1 MSEERHRIIRE
12 LFDACL
18 EQPDRNAFLAHRCPD
33 PELRREVEA
42 LLTAHDRAS
51 SFLETPPAQVA
62 ADEEAKRWIGRRI
75 GVYEIIDEIGSGGM
89 GKVFLATRADDVY
102 RKRVA
107 IKVARASFDST
118 EMIERFRQERQ
129 ILANLQHPNIVRLLD
144 GGTTEEGLLYLVMDY
159 IEGERIDRYCQAHA
173 LSIPDRLRLFRT
185 LCAAVQFAHQN
196 LIIHRD
202 IKPNNILVTRDGVPQ
217 LFDFGVAKLLVSDAG
232 ETLPHTRAGIRL
244 MTPDYASPEQVLGR
258 TITTATDVYSLG
270 IVLYELLTGGRP
282 YTVSNR
288 PDYEAVRIICQ
299 DEPPRPSTSVQE
311 HTEPSPDEADRSPAG
326 VASTTWS
333 RVDWRRLT
341 GDLDTIVMKAIRKE
355 PERRYGSADQLS
367 EDIRRHLEGLP
378 VLARGDTIGY
388 RAGKFVK
395 RHTAGVAAISL
406 IGLSLIGGIIA
417 TGWQARIAQ
426 RQRAK
431 ADQRFNDVRG
441 LASSFL
447 FEFHDAIANLPG
459 ATPARKLVVSKALQY
474 LDRLAGEAEGDDAL
488 QEELAIAYERVGDLQ
503 GNPFSMN
510 LGDAKGA
517 VASYG
522 KAHQIRQ
529 ALYQKHPAD
538 PRSRLGWA
546 SSMRRLGD
554 GAIAEGKVADS
565 VKDYRQSAAMTEEL
579 LSKDGSSIEVQKEL
593 AEVSSRLCS
602 ALMPAGDTAGAMA
615 ACNRY
620 SALVEPLLERNPGDL
635 TLRGKIA
642 NNMTQ
647 LGNALRLS
655 GKIEGAQEKFRGAV
669 AQFETLL
676 ARDPSN
682 SGAQRSLAMTYAQI
696 GNTLGVQGK
705 ASEAAASHEA
715 AVKLM
720 NGLLAADPNNAR
732 LRTDLTYMLLRR
744 VGVMLRAG
752 QTSEARESARAG
764 LAMLKAQAERP
775 EASTEDFNN
784 YAYWLSACDVPELRD
799 SAQAM
804 RYATRAVEGS
814 ERPNA
819 MYLSTLSWAYFR
831 SGDPVK
837 AVELTE
843 KALATLPPSA
853 KAGPAVGLRGQLERD
868 LAEFQKALAQK

>member
-1 MSEERHRIIRE
+1 MNEERHRIVRE
-12 LFDACL
+12 LFEACL
-18 EQPDRNAFLAHRCPD
+18 EQPDRNAFLALRCPEA
-33 PELRREVEA
+33 ELRREVEA
-42 LLTAHDRAS
+42 LLIAHDQAS
-51 SFLETPPAQVA
+51 SFLESPPQAA
-62 ADEEAKRWIGRRI
+62 ADEEPKRWTGRRI
-75 GVYEIIDEIGSGGM
+75 GVYEVIDEIGSGGM
-89 GKVFLATRADDVY
+89 GKVFLATRADDAY

-107 IKVARASFDST
+107 IKVARAGFDSA

-144 GGTTEEGLLYLVMDY
+144 GGATDEGLPYLVMDY
-159 IEGERIDRYCQAHA
+159 LEGEPIDRYCQTHP
-173 LSIPDRLRLFRT
+173 LSIPERLKLFQT
-185 LCAAVQFAHQN
+185 VCAAVQFAHQN

-217 LFDFGVAKLLVSDAG
+217 LLDFGVAKLLAADAAAAA
-232 ETLPHTRAGIRL
+232 PHTRAGIRL
-244 MTPDYASPEQVLGR
+244 MTLNYASPEQVLGG

-270 IVLYELLTGGRP
+270 IILYELLAGRRP
-282 YTVSNR
+282 YSVANR
-288 PDYEAVRIICQ
+288 PDYEAIQIICQ
-299 DEPPRPSTSVQE
+299 KEPSKPSASVQE
-311 HTEPSPDEADRSPAG
+311 RTEPSPNEEDRSG
-326 VASTTWS
+326 TDVASTTLS
-333 RVDWRRLT
+333 RVDWRLLT

-367 EDIRRHLEGLP
+367 EDIRRYLEGLP
-378 VLARGDTIGY
+378 VLARKDTLGY

-395 RHTAGVAAISL
+395 RHTAGVAAICF

-417 TGWQARIAQ
+417 TAWQARIAQ
-426 RQRAK
+426 RQRVK
-431 ADQRFNDVRG
+431 AEQRLNDVRR

-459 ATPARKLVVSKALQY
+459 ATPARKLVVSKALEY
-474 LDRLAGEAEGDDAL
+474 LDRLAAEAEGDDAL
-488 QEELAIAYERVGDLQ
+488 QEEVAIAYDRVADLQ

-517 VASYG
+517 VASYE

-538 PRSRLGWA
+538 PRSRLGLA
-546 SSMRRLGD
+546 SSVRKLGD
-554 GAIAEGKVADS
+554 GAIAEGRVADS
-565 VKDYRQSAAMTEEL
+565 VQNYRQSTTMTEDL
-579 LSKDGSSIEVQKEL
+579 LSKDGGNLDFQREL
-593 AEVSSRLCS
+593 AEVSSRLCN
-602 ALMPAGDTAGAMA
+602 ALMPAGDTAGAIA

-620 SALVEPLLERNPGDL
+620 ADLSQPLLERNPRDL

-642 NNMTQ
+642 NNTTH

-655 GKIEGAQEKFRGAV
+655 GRVDEALEKFRSAV
-669 AQFETLL
+669 AQFEAILV
-676 ARDPSN
+676 RDPSN
-682 SGAQRSLAMTYAQI
+682 GGAQRSLAMTHAQI

-720 NGLLAADPNNAR
+720 NGLAAADPNNAR
-732 LRTDLTYMLLRR
+732 FRTDLTYMLLRR

-752 QTSEARESARAG
+752 QRSEARESARAG

-799 SAQAM
+799 PAQAM
-804 RYATRAVEGS
+804 RYATRAVEAS
-814 ERPNA
+814 PRPNA
-819 MYLSTLSWAYFR
+819 MYLSTLSWAHFR
-831 SGDPVK
+831 SGDPAK

-843 KALATLPPSA
+843 KALDILPPSA

-868 LAEFQKALAQK
+868 LAEFQKALSQK